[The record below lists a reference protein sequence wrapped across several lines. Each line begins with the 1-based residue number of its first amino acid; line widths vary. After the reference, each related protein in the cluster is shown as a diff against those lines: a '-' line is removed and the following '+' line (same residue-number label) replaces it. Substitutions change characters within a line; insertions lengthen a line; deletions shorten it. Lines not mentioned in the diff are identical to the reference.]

1 MALAAPEA
9 GSPRRRQAESAPR
22 ASRRSVMGRSGE
34 KLFPVV
40 PGSPGT
46 RSDWLLVVTCLSQS
60 QSLRRRMMARPVSRD
75 RSGAR
80 AGGSPESRGGGGGCA
95 LAPWPLPG
103 CVSGARPAWGRASP
117 SLPPHLGVGPRGQ
130 GADVRKGW
138 PAGASHILAAHPALT
153 QCVISTAPRGTPDAH
168 STRPPG
174 QEPGTRFPRAPSPRG
189 PRLCADSHL
198 YSPHWDPRT
207 LCRAPPP
214 RTPGHALCVH
224 PPQGPQDT
232 LSTGTPSA
240 GPPGWSRGRGAA
252 CELLPLK
259 GVESCL
265 GWGEGMPPGLLSL
278 IVLVHCFP
286 ICHPSRPS
294 EDRSPLRAVS
304 GACSPLHPC
313 TGQGSPESPAPLP
326 SGSS

>member
-1 MALAAPEA
+1 M
-9 GSPRRRQAESAPR
+9 
-22 ASRRSVMGRSGE
+22 
-34 KLFPVV
+34 
-40 PGSPGT
+40 
-46 RSDWLLVVTCLSQS
+46 
-60 QSLRRRMMARPVSRD
+60 SRD
-75 RSGAR
+75 RW
-80 AGGSPESRGGGGGCA
+80 GGGPELGVPQKATGGCA

-130 GADVRKGW
+130 GARG
-138 PAGASHILAAHPALT
+138 PPHILAAHPALT

-174 QEPGTRFPRAPSPRG
+174 QEPGTHFPRAPSPHG

-240 GPPGWSRGRGAA
+240 GTPGCVLHTPQGGHEAVV
-252 CELLPLK
+252 LP
-259 GVESCL
+259 VSCCL
-265 GWGEGMPPGLLSL
+265 
-278 IVLVHCFP
+278 
-286 ICHPSRPS
+286 
-294 EDRSPLRAVS
+294 
-304 GACSPLHPC
+304 
-313 TGQGSPESPAPLP
+313 
-326 SGSS
+326 